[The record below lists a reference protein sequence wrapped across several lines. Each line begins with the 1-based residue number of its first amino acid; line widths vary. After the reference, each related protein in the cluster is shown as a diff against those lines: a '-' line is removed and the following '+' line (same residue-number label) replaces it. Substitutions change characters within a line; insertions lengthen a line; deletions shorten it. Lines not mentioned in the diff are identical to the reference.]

1 MGQLGGWI
9 QVLLFR
15 GRRKGRVRNSH
26 AENELGLEVGMG
38 CLREGY
44 RVTSS
49 TLIPK
54 KARQAKRVAPP
65 L

>member
-1 MGQLGGWI
+1 MGQLGVRI
-9 QVLLFR
+9 QVMLFK

-26 AENELGLEVGMG
+26 AEKELGPEVGMG
-38 CLREGY
+38 CVRGH

-54 KARQAKRVAPP
+54 KARQAKRVAPS